1 MRKWQKN
8 LSQKQKPPKPMRNL
22 NTTIVAISTPPG
34 KGGVAVI
41 RLSGEDAFAI
51 ADRVFL
57 PRYGN
62 APLSQRPAR
71 EAVFG
76 DILYDGEKI
85 DDGLA
90 VRFAHPH
97 SFTGEDTVEVSC
109 HGGVLVTRSV
119 LEAFLSAGAMMA
131 EGGEFTRR
139 AFINGKIT
147 LTDAEA
153 IGDLLEAKSLSAVR
167 LAGGASRSKL
177 TEALESIRYDLISL
191 MSSIYARIDYP
202 DEDLGEF
209 TDEESLTILEDVRK
223 KVEKLLS
230 TYKTGRAIREGIR
243 TVIVGKPNVGKS
255 SLYNAILG
263 EDYAIVTDI
272 EGTTRDVLERT
283 VPFGKVTLSLLDT
296 AGLRKTDDPVEKIGV
311 SRSRERMEE
320 AELLLA
326 VFDGSRPLDK
336 EDYELIEMT
345 KQLTCPIICIINKAD
360 MQTILDKNTLSAHF
374 SNLIVLSA
382 KEGDIEALREIIEHL
397 FLCEELVIG
406 EDAILS
412 SSRQVGALLHVRE
425 FLDNAILAYR
435 DGFYADCASSDIEL
449 AIGALGEIDGKRVS
463 DEVVADIF
471 SKFCV
476 GK

>member
-1 MRKWQKN
+1 
-8 LSQKQKPPKPMRNL
+8 MRNL
-22 NTTIVAISTPPG
+22 SSTIVAISTPPG

-51 ADRVFL
+51 ADRVFI
-57 PRYGN
+57 PRGKS
-62 APLSQRPAR
+62 PLSSRPAR
-71 EAVFG
+71 EMIFG
-76 DILYDGEKI
+76 DILYDGERI

-90 VRFAHPH
+90 VRFVAPG

-109 HGGVLVTRSV
+109 HGGILVTRSV
-119 LEAFLSAGAMMA
+119 LEAFLSAGATMA
-131 EGGEFTRR
+131 DRGEFTRR
-139 AFINGKIT
+139 AFMNGKIT

-167 LAGGASRSKL
+167 LASGASRDKL
-177 TEALESIRYDLISL
+177 TQALDAIRYDLISL

-202 DEDLGEF
+202 DEDLGDF
-209 TDEESLTILEDVRK
+209 TDEESLSILEGVRA

-243 TVIVGKPNVGKS
+243 TVIAGKPNVGKS
-255 SLYNAILG
+255 SLYNAISG
-263 EDYAIVTDI
+263 EEYAIVTDI

-296 AGLRKTDDPVEKIGV
+296 AGLRETDDPVEKIGV
-311 SRSRERMEE
+311 SRSREKVGE

-326 VFDGSRPLDK
+326 VFDASRPLDK
-336 EDYELIEMT
+336 EDYELIEMA
-345 KQLTCPIICIINKAD
+345 KQLSCPTICIINKVD
-360 MQTILDKNTLSAHF
+360 TQTFVDINEFSAHF
-374 SNLIVLSA
+374 KHIVTVSA
-382 KEGDIEALREIIEHL
+382 KNGDIDTLREMVEHL
-397 FLCEELVIG
+397 FLSEELIIG

-425 FLDNAILAYR
+425 FLDGAICAYR
-435 DGFYADCASSDIEL
+435 AGLYADCASSDVEL
-449 AIGALGEIDGKRVS
+449 AIGALGEVDGKSVS

>member
-1 MRKWQKN
+1 
-8 LSQKQKPPKPMRNL
+8 MRNPGS
-22 NTTIVAISTPPG
+22 TIVAISTPPG

-51 ADRVFL
+51 ADRVFI
-57 PRYGN
+57 PRGKS
-62 APLSQRPAR
+62 PLSSRPAR
-71 EAVFG
+71 EMIFG
-76 DILYDGEKI
+76 DILYDGERI

-90 VRFAHPH
+90 VRFIAPG

-109 HGGVLVTRSV
+109 HGGILVTRSV
-119 LEAFLSAGAMMA
+119 LEAFLAAGATMA
-131 EGGEFTRR
+131 DRGEFTRR
-139 AFINGKIT
+139 AFMNGKIT

-167 LAGGASRSKL
+167 LACGASRDKL
-177 TEALESIRYDLISL
+177 TQALDAIRYDLISL

-202 DEDLGEF
+202 DEDLGDF
-209 TDEESLTILEDVRK
+209 TDAESLSILEGVRT
-223 KVEKLLS
+223 KVEKLLA

-243 TVIVGKPNVGKS
+243 TVIAGKPNVGKC
-255 SLYNAILG
+255 SLYNAISG
-263 EDYAIVTDI
+263 VDYAIVTDI

-296 AGLRKTDDPVEKIGV
+296 AGLRETDDPVEKIGV
-311 SRSRERMEE
+311 SRSREKVGE

-326 VFDGSRPLDK
+326 VFDASRPLDK
-336 EDYELIEMT
+336 EDYELIEMA
-345 KQLTCPIICIINKAD
+345 KQLACPTICIINKVD
-360 MQTILDKNTLSAHF
+360 MQTFVDINEFSSHFEHIVTLSAK
-374 SNLIVLSA
+374 N
-382 KEGDIEALREIIEHL
+382 GDIDTLREMVEHL
-397 FLCEELVIG
+397 FLSEELVIG

-425 FLDNAILAYR
+425 FLDGAISAYR
-435 DGFYADCASSDIEL
+435 AGLYADCASSDVEL
-449 AIGALGEIDGKRVS
+449 AIGALGEVDGKSVS

>member
-1 MRKWQKN
+1 
-8 LSQKQKPPKPMRNL
+8 MRNPGS
-22 NTTIVAISTPPG
+22 TIVAISTPPG

-51 ADRVFL
+51 ADRVFI
-57 PRYGN
+57 PRGKS
-62 APLSQRPAR
+62 PLSSRPAR
-71 EAVFG
+71 EMIFG
-76 DILYDGEKI
+76 DILYDGERI

-90 VRFAHPH
+90 VRFIAPG

-109 HGGVLVTRSV
+109 HGGILVTRSV
-119 LEAFLSAGAMMA
+119 LEAFLAAGATMA
-131 EGGEFTRR
+131 DRGEFTRR
-139 AFINGKIT
+139 AFMNGKIT

-167 LAGGASRSKL
+167 LASGASRDKL
-177 TEALESIRYDLISL
+177 TQALDAIRYDLISL

-202 DEDLGEF
+202 DEDLGDF
-209 TDEESLTILEDVRK
+209 TDEESLSILEGVRA

-243 TVIVGKPNVGKS
+243 TVIAGKPNVGKS
-255 SLYNAILG
+255 SLYNAISG
-263 EDYAIVTDI
+263 EEYAIVTDI

-296 AGLRKTDDPVEKIGV
+296 AGLRETDDPVEKIGV
-311 SRSRERMEE
+311 SRSREKVGE

-326 VFDGSRPLDK
+326 VFDASRPLDK
-336 EDYELIEMT
+336 EDYELIEMA
-345 KQLTCPIICIINKAD
+345 KQLACPTICIINKVD
-360 MQTILDKNTLSAHF
+360 MQTFVDINEFSSHFEHIVTLSAK
-374 SNLIVLSA
+374 N
-382 KEGDIEALREIIEHL
+382 GDIDTLREMVEHL
-397 FLCEELVIG
+397 FLSEELIIG

-425 FLDNAILAYR
+425 FLDGAISAYR
-435 DGFYADCASSDIEL
+435 AGLYADCASSDVEL
-449 AIGALGEIDGKRVS
+449 AIGALGEVDGKSVS

>member
-1 MRKWQKN
+1 
-8 LSQKQKPPKPMRNL
+8 MRNL

-41 RLSGEDAFAI
+41 RLSGADAFAI

-57 PRYGN
+57 PRFGS
-62 APLSQRPAR
+62 APLSGRRAR
-71 EAVFG
+71 EAIFG
-76 DILYDGEKI
+76 DVIFDGEKI

-90 VRFAHPH
+90 TRFVAPN
-97 SFTGEDTVEVSC
+97 SYTGEDTVEISC

-119 LEAFLSAGAMMA
+119 LEAFLSAGATLA
-131 EGGEFTRR
+131 DRGEFTRR
-139 AFINGKIT
+139 AFLNGKIT

-153 IGDLLEAKSLSAVR
+153 IGDLLEAKSLSAVK
-167 LAGGASRSKL
+167 LANGTSRDKL
-177 TEALESIRYDLISL
+177 SRAIDGIRYDLISL

-209 TDEESLTILEDVRK
+209 TDEESLSILTGVRA

-243 TVIVGKPNVGKS
+243 TVIAGKPNVGKS

-263 EDYAIVTDI
+263 EERAIVTDI
-272 EGTTRDVLERT
+272 EGTTRDVLEHT
-283 VPFGKVTLSLLDT
+283 APFGKVTLTLLDT
-296 AGLRKTDDPVEKIGV
+296 AGLRETDDPVEKIGV
-311 SRSRERMEE
+311 SRSRERVGE

-326 VFDGSRPLDK
+326 VFDASRPLDK
-336 EDYELIEMT
+336 EDFELLELT
-345 KQLTCPIICIINKAD
+345 KELTCPVICILNKAD
-360 MQTILDKNTLSAHF
+360 MQTLLDKNELFSHF
-374 SNLIVLSA
+374 EHTVTLSA
-382 KEGDIEALREIIEHL
+382 KEGEIDDLRTLVEKL
-397 FLCEELVIG
+397 FLSEELVIG

-425 FLDNAILAYR
+425 FLNGAIRAFESGL
-435 DGFYADCASSDIEL
+435 FADCASSDIEL
-449 AIGALGEIDGKRVS
+449 AIGALGEVDGKSVS

>member
-1 MRKWQKN
+1 
-8 LSQKQKPPKPMRNL
+8 MRNL

-57 PRYGN
+57 PRFGTT
-62 APLSQRPAR
+62 PFSERRAR
-71 EAVFG
+71 ESVFG
-76 DILYDGEKI
+76 DVLYDGEKI

-90 VRFAHPH
+90 VRFVAPH
-97 SFTGEDTVEVSC
+97 SFTGEDTVEISC

-119 LEAFLSAGAMMA
+119 LEAFLSAGAVLA
-131 EGGEFTRR
+131 DRGEFTRR

-153 IGDLLEAKSLSAVR
+153 IGDLLEAKSLTAVR
-167 LAGGASRSKL
+167 LASGTSRDKL
-177 TEALESIRYDLISL
+177 TRALDDIRYDLISL

-209 TDEESLTILEDVRK
+209 TDNESLTILEGVRA

-230 TYKTGRAIREGIR
+230 TYKTGRAIREGVR

-272 EGTTRDVLERT
+272 EGTTRDVLEHT
-283 VPFGKVTLSLLDT
+283 APFGKVTLSLLDT
-296 AGLRKTDDPVEKIGV
+296 AGLRPTDDPVEKIGV
-311 SRSRERMEE
+311 SRSKERMEE

-326 VFDGSRPLDK
+326 HAGEGLEVGEETDKVYYVQGTIKSIASATFGNMTIEDEDGNTLYIYGTWDK
-336 EDYELIEMT
+336 SGSTRYDKMTDKPQVGDKVILVGAIKNYNGTIEMM
-345 KQLTCPIICIINKAD
+345 N
-360 MQTILDKNTLSAHF
+360 
-374 SNLIVLSA
+374 
-382 KEGDIEALREIIEHL
+382 GR
-397 FLCEELVIG
+397 
-406 EDAILS
+406 
-412 SSRQVGALLHVRE
+412 
-425 FLDNAILAYR
+425 
-435 DGFYADCASSDIEL
+435 FYSVE
-449 AIGALGEIDGKRVS
+449 
-463 DEVVADIF
+463 
-471 SKFCV
+471 
-476 GK
+476 

>member
-1 MRKWQKN
+1 
-8 LSQKQKPPKPMRNL
+8 MRNL

-57 PRYGN
+57 PRFGTT
-62 APLSQRPAR
+62 PFSERRAR
-71 EAVFG
+71 ESVFG
-76 DILYDGEKI
+76 DVLYDGEKI

-90 VRFAHPH
+90 VRFVAPH
-97 SFTGEDTVEVSC
+97 SFTGEDTVEISC

-119 LEAFLSAGAMMA
+119 LEAFLSAGAVLA
-131 EGGEFTRR
+131 DRGEFTRR

-153 IGDLLEAKSLSAVR
+153 IGDLLEAKSLTAVR
-167 LAGGASRSKL
+167 LASGASRDKL
-177 TEALESIRYDLISL
+177 TRALDDIRYDLISL

-209 TDEESLTILEDVRK
+209 TDNESLTILEGVRA

-230 TYKTGRAIREGIR
+230 TYKTGRAIREGVR

-272 EGTTRDVLERT
+272 EGTTRDVLEHT
-283 VPFGKVTLSLLDT
+283 APFGKVTLSLLDT
-296 AGLRKTDDPVEKIGV
+296 AGLRPTDDPVEKIGV
-311 SRSRERMEE
+311 SRSKERMEE

-345 KQLTCPIICIINKAD
+345 RTLSCPIICIVNKAD
-360 MQTILDKNTLSAHF
+360 IQTLVDKNELSSHF
-374 SNLIVLSA
+374 RYLISLSA
-382 KEGDIEALREIIEHL
+382 KDGEIDALRTLVNQL
-397 FLCEELVIG
+397 FLSDELVIG

-412 SSRQVGALLHVRE
+412 SSRQVGALLQVRG
-425 FLDNAILAYR
+425 FLDTAISAYR
-435 DGFYADCASSDIEL
+435 DGFYADCASSDVEL
-449 AIGALGEIDGKRVS
+449 AIGALGEVDGKRVS

>member
-1 MRKWQKN
+1 MRKQG
-8 LSQKQKPPKPMRNL
+8 S
-22 NTTIVAISTPPG
+22 TVVAISTPPG

-41 RLSGEDAFAI
+41 RLSGAEAFAI
-51 ADRVFL
+51 ADRVFV
-57 PRYGN
+57 PRFGDT
-62 APLSQRPAR
+62 PLSMRRAR

-76 DILYDGEKI
+76 DILYDGERI

-90 VRFAHPH
+90 TRFVSPS
-97 SFTGEDTVEVSC
+97 SFTGEDTVEFSC

-119 LEAFLSAGAMMA
+119 LEACLAAGAVLA
-131 EGGEFTRR
+131 ERGEFTRR
-139 AFINGKIT
+139 AFLNGKIT

-167 LAGGASRSKL
+167 LASGASRDKL
-177 TEALESIRYDLISL
+177 SRAIDAIRYDLISL

-209 TDEESLTILEDVRK
+209 TDDESLSVLEGVRE

-230 TYKTGRAIREGIR
+230 TYKTGRAIREGVR
-243 TVIVGKPNVGKS
+243 TVIAGKPNVGKS

-263 EDYAIVTDI
+263 EERAIVTDI
-272 EGTTRDVLERT
+272 EGTTRDVLEHT
-283 VPFGKVTLSLLDT
+283 APFGRVTLTLLDT
-296 AGLRKTDDPVEKIGV
+296 AGLRDTDDPVEKIGV
-311 SRSRERMEE
+311 SRSRERMME

-326 VFDGSRPLDK
+326 VFDASRVLNS
-336 EDYELIEMT
+336 EDYELIEAA
-345 KQLTCPIICIINKAD
+345 KKLPCPVICIINKAD
-360 MQTILDKNTLSAHF
+360 MQTKLDINELSAHF
-374 SNLIVLSA
+374 EHTVTLCA
-382 KEGDIEALREIIEHL
+382 RDGDIDALRTRVEGL
-397 FLCEELVIG
+397 FLAEELTIG

-412 SSRQVGALLHVRE
+412 SSRQVGALLHVRQ
-425 FLDNAILAYR
+425 FIDGAICAFRTGL
-435 DGFYADCASSDIEL
+435 YADCASSDIEL
-449 AIGALGEIDGKRVS
+449 AIGALGELDGKSVS

>member
-1 MRKWQKN
+1 
-8 LSQKQKPPKPMRNL
+8 MRNL

-41 RLSGEDAFAI
+41 RLSGDDAFAI
-51 ADRVFL
+51 ADRVFV
-57 PRYGN
+57 PRYGA
-62 APLSQRPAR
+62 APLSDRRPR
-71 EAVFG
+71 ESVFG

-85 DDGLA
+85 DDALA
-90 VRFAHPH
+90 VRFVAPY
-97 SFTGEDTVEVSC
+97 SFTGENTVEVSC
-109 HGGVLVTRSV
+109 HGGILVTRSV
-119 LEAFLSAGAMMA
+119 LEAFLAAGAVMA
-131 EGGEFTRR
+131 DRGEFTRR

-167 LAGGASRSKL
+167 LASGASRDKL
-177 TEALESIRYDLISL
+177 TRALDDIRYELISL

-209 TDEESLTILEDVRK
+209 TDTESLGILERVRA

-230 TYKTGRAIREGIR
+230 TYKTGRAIRDGIR

-283 VPFGKVTLSLLDT
+283 APFGKVTLSLFDT
-296 AGLRKTDDPVEKIGV
+296 AGLRETSDPVEKIGV
-311 SRSRERMEE
+311 SRSRERMGE

-336 EDYELIEMT
+336 EDYELLEMVKT
-345 KQLTCPIICIINKAD
+345 LSCPTVCIVNKAD
-360 MQTILDKNTLSAHF
+360 MQTVVDINELSSHF
-374 SNLIVLSA
+374 THMLTLSA
-382 KEGDIEALREIIEHL
+382 KEGEIDSLRTLVESL
-397 FLCEELVIG
+397 FLSEELVIG

-412 SSRQVGALLHVRE
+412 SSRQVGALLGVRA
-425 FLDNAILAYR
+425 FLDTAIAAYR

-449 AIGALGEIDGKRVS
+449 AIGALGEVDGKTVS

-471 SKFCV
+471 AKFCV